1 VTESPQRL
9 ASTRGPLGQQGHQQ
23 GQRIPLQLSRPAQ
36 NMVRPGGP
44 QPLLVGLP
52 LARLLRQVE
61 VGRGDRQGEKA
72 LIWPA
77 LAGAQHGFHIR
88 HGVAQVGHGRPP
100 PAERLASPG
109 RELLGQGQQ
118 AGGIGFLRRIP
129 HGHKGRIGDPQPF
142 LQQKPGG
149 GGFRAAHESPRQPC
163 RAEIGKKVASHQQ
176 GLFAD
181 EALPLRWRATGVTAE
196 IEAAEHLRNGVEIGQ
211 GHRTRWG
218 TCIGTGQLVA
228 AQQLQAG
235 FPVVV
240 PTPFALEGIN
250 GRRIRTPAAEML
262 HRGANRPAVAGTDIA
277 DDPIQVKQQD
287 GAGGE
292 RRGGAGQGKQNGLA
306 GTLVVCSLA
315 LSAETMMA
323 PERDTQDP
331 AAVLAVEEAAELPAA
346 AEPTTGRPVMRGGS
360 AALAT
365 ATIDEDGVPSGYTPK
380 PDEGRFLLKIL
391 WLPDNVALAVD
402 QIVGGGPSP
411 LTAYFFWPR
420 EDAWETLKGELERKS
435 WITDNERVEI
445 LNKAT
450 EVINYWQEE
459 GRGKSLEEA
468 KLKFPDVT
476 FCGTA

>member
-1 VTESPQRL
+1 
-9 ASTRGPLGQQGHQQ
+9 
-23 GQRIPLQLSRPAQ
+23 
-36 NMVRPGGP
+36 
-44 QPLLVGLP
+44 
-52 LARLLRQVE
+52 
-61 VGRGDRQGEKA
+61 
-72 LIWPA
+72 
-77 LAGAQHGFHIR
+77 
-88 HGVAQVGHGRPP
+88 
-100 PAERLASPG
+100 
-109 RELLGQGQQ
+109 
-118 AGGIGFLRRIP
+118 
-129 HGHKGRIGDPQPF
+129 
-142 LQQKPGG
+142 
-149 GGFRAAHESPRQPC
+149 
-163 RAEIGKKVASHQQ
+163 
-176 GLFAD
+176 
-181 EALPLRWRATGVTAE
+181 
-196 IEAAEHLRNGVEIGQ
+196 
-211 GHRTRWG
+211 
-218 TCIGTGQLVA
+218 
-228 AQQLQAG
+228 
-235 FPVVV
+235 
-240 PTPFALEGIN
+240 
-250 GRRIRTPAAEML
+250 ML
-262 HRGANRPAVAGTDIA
+262 NRGANRPAVAGTYIA
-277 DDPIQVKQQD
+277 NDPIQIKQQD

-292 RRGGAGQGKQNGLA
+292 RRGGVGQGEQNGLA

-323 PERDTQDP
+323 PERDTQDT

-346 AEPTTGRPVMRGGS
+346 AEPTPGRPVMRGGS